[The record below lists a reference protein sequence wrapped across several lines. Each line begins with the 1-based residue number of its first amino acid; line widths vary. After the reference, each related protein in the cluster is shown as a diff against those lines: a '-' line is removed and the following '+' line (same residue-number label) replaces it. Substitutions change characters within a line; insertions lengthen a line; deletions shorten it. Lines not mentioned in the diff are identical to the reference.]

1 MTFRD
6 WMAARGQGLATF
18 VAATQNVSKR
28 TVAWAQE
35 TTKAAGES
43 IDAFKEGYQQ
53 KRLEVLT
60 DGTAPKENNTKGQ

>member
-1 MTFRD
+1 MAFRD

-18 VAATQNVSKR
+18 VAATTNVSKR

-43 IDAFKEGYQQ
+43 LDAFKEGYQQ
-53 KRLEVLT
+53 KRLESLT
-60 DGTAPKENNTKGQ
+60 GGTAPKDNNTGKQ